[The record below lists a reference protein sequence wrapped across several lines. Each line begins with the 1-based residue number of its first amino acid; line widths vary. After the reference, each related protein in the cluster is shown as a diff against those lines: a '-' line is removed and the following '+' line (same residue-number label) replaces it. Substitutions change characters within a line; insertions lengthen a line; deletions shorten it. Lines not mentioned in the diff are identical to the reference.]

1 MKSLLHTAPSLQL
14 KIAKPGET
22 EKLIGY
28 ATGLQFTVMQG
39 QKPIF
44 VVDSPFPHQLAQAA
58 AASMV
63 RGQITIFL
71 PKGMT
76 PETAGLVPYRQDEQG
91 NIFQGGSQYLNFRIY
106 DRRTT
111 QLVFSADYCK
121 VSDYTVSI
129 RARQTVMCTLNFE
142 GIFLR
147 PGNPG

>member
-1 MKSLLHTAPSLQL
+1 MRSLLHSGPSLQL
-14 KIAKPGET
+14 KIAKPGDV

-28 ATGLQFTVMQG
+28 ATGLQFSVIQG

-44 VVDSPFPHQLAQAA
+44 VVDSPFPAQIAQAA
-58 AASMV
+58 SASMV
-63 RGQITIFL
+63 RGQLTIFL

-91 NIFQGGSQYLNFRIY
+91 NIFQGSSQYLNFRIY
-106 DRRTT
+106 DRATT
-111 QLVFSADYCK
+111 QLVFSADYIK

-129 RARQTVMCTLNFE
+129 RSRQTVVCTLNFE